1 MSFFWYSYW
10 FYWRFI
16 YLRRCHQFHW
26 ILAVLFESAFVIF
39 CAILFPSMSPVVSAF
54 FWISRVEAVLNG
66 SEFYIWVY
74 CVAQAFLPKL
84 SPMFFGKH
92 KIQRFWNKFDLWFQW
107 NISLYT
113 PIVNKDSQIYSVFY
127 VQWHR
132 VLIGKPSSNQ
142 CKGTLNEIL
151 NIFDV

>member
-54 FWISRVEAVLNG
+54 FWISRIEAVLNG
-66 SEFYIWVY
+66 SEFYIWVF

-92 KIQRFWNKFDLWFQW
+92 KIQRFWNKF
-107 NISLYT
+107 ISG
-113 PIVNKDSQIYSVFY
+113 F
-127 VQWHR
+127 
-132 VLIGKPSSNQ
+132 
-142 CKGTLNEIL
+142 NEISHYIPL
-151 NIFDV
+151 LLIKIVKFTLCFMFSGTEFWLVNHPPTNVRELWMKF

>member
-1 MSFFWYSYW
+1 MVFLLVLLTFHLFAQVSSIPLDLGGTLWISFCNFLCN
-10 FYWRFI
+10 FI
-16 YLRRCHQFHW
+16 SKY
-26 ILAVLFESAFVIF
+26 V
-39 CAILFPSMSPVVSAF
+39 SPVVSAF
-54 FWISRVEAVLNG
+54 FWISRIEAVLNG
-66 SEFYIWVY
+66 SEFYIWVF

>member
-1 MSFFWYSYW
+1 MVFLLVLLTFHLFAQVSSISLDLGSTLWISFCNFLCH
-10 FYWRFI
+10 FI
-16 YLRRCHQFHW
+16 SKYVTSC
-26 ILAVLFESAFVIF
+26 F
-39 CAILFPSMSPVVSAF
+39 CF
-54 FWISRVEAVLNG
+54 FWISRIEAVLNG
-66 SEFYIWVY
+66 SEFYIWVF